1 MRSAEVVR
9 KTAETKVELQLNIDG
24 KGNSSIDTGVGFFN
38 HMLTLMT
45 KHGFMDLA
53 VKCDGD
59 SDVDDHHSVEDVGIV
74 LGQAFLQALG
84 DKAGIRRYASVFT
97 PMDESLSQVSIDI
110 SGRPF
115 LYFDVEIPTEKVG
128 TFDTELVEEFF
139 RAFVNQSGLH
149 SISNCCTGKTATISL
164 NPFLKDL
171 AGCWMKRPPLTKE
184 LKVFGRQ
191 KECCSVSG
199 TITNDT
205 TERCADIKDG
215 SFECQE
221 SI

>member
-24 KGNSSIDTGVGFFN
+24 NGNSSIDTGVGFFN

-84 DKAGIRRYASVFT
+84 DKAEIRRYASVFT

-139 RAFVNQSGLH
+139 RAFVNQSGVTLH
-149 SISNCCTGKTATISL
+149 IQLLHGKNSHHIIESIFKG
-164 NPFLKDL
+164 
-171 AGCWMKRPPLTKE
+171 
-184 LKVFGRQ
+184 FGRVLD
-191 KECCSVSG
+191 EA
-199 TITNDT
+199 TAID
-205 TERCADIKDG
+205 ERIKG
-215 SFECQE
+215 VRSTKGML
-221 SI
+221 

>member
-1 MRSAEVVR
+1 MRSAEIVR
-9 KTAETKVELQLNIDG
+9 NTAETKIELQLNIDG

-38 HMLTLMT
+38 HMLILMT

-139 RAFVNQSGLH
+139 RAFVNQSGVTLH
-149 SISNCCTGKTATISL
+149 IQLLHGKNTHHIIESIFKG
-164 NPFLKDL
+164 
-171 AGCWMKRPPLTKE
+171 
-184 LKVFGRQ
+184 FGRVLD
-191 KECCSVSG
+191 EA
-199 TITNDT
+199 TAID
-205 TERCADIKDG
+205 ERIKG
-215 SFECQE
+215 VRSTKGML
-221 SI
+221 

>member
-1 MRSAEVVR
+1 MRRAEVVR
-9 KTAETKVELQLNIDG
+9 KTAETKIELQLNIDG
-24 KGNSSIDTGVGFFN
+24 SGNSSVDTGVGFFN

-45 KHGFMDLA
+45 KHGFMDLK

-84 DKAGIRRYASVFT
+84 DKAGIRRYASAFT

-128 TFDTELVEEFF
+128 TFDTQLVEEFF
-139 RAFVNQSGLH
+139 RAFVNQSGVTLH
-149 SISNCCTGKTATISL
+149 IQLLHGKNSHHIIESIFKG
-164 NPFLKDL
+164 
-171 AGCWMKRPPLTKE
+171 
-184 LKVFGRQ
+184 FGRVLD
-191 KECCSVSG
+191 EA
-199 TITNDT
+199 TAID
-205 TERCADIKDG
+205 ERIKG
-215 SFECQE
+215 VRSTKGML
-221 SI
+221 

>member
-1 MRSAEVVR
+1 MRRAEVVR
-9 KTAETKVELQLNIDG
+9 KTAETKIELQLNIDG
-24 KGNSSIDTGVGFFN
+24 NGNSSVDTGVGFFN

-139 RAFVNQSGLH
+139 RAFVNQSGVTLH
-149 SISNCCTGKTATISL
+149 IQLLHGKNSHHIIESIFKG
-164 NPFLKDL
+164 
-171 AGCWMKRPPLTKE
+171 
-184 LKVFGRQ
+184 FGRVLD
-191 KECCSVSG
+191 EA
-199 TITNDT
+199 TAID
-205 TERCADIKDG
+205 ERIKG
-215 SFECQE
+215 VRSTKGML
-221 SI
+221 

>member
-1 MRSAEVVR
+1 MRSAELVR
-9 KTAETKVELQLNIDG
+9 KTAETKIELQLNIDG

-45 KHGFMDLA
+45 KHGFMDLK

-110 SGRPF
+110 SGRSY
-115 LYFDVEIPTEKVG
+115 LYFDVEIPTQKVG

-139 RAFVNQSGLH
+139 RAFVNQSGITLH
-149 SISNCCTGKTATISL
+149 IQLLHGKNSHHIIESIFKG
-164 NPFLKDL
+164 
-171 AGCWMKRPPLTKE
+171 
-184 LKVFGRQ
+184 FGRVLD
-191 KECCSVSG
+191 EATV
-199 TITNDT
+199 ID
-205 TERCADIKDG
+205 ERIKG
-215 SFECQE
+215 VRSTKGML
-221 SI
+221 

>member
-24 KGNSSIDTGVGFFN
+24 NGNSSIDTGVGFFN

-139 RAFVNQSGLH
+139 RAFVNQSGVTLH
-149 SISNCCTGKTATISL
+149 IQLLHGKNSHHIIESIFKG
-164 NPFLKDL
+164 
-171 AGCWMKRPPLTKE
+171 
-184 LKVFGRQ
+184 FGRVLD
-191 KECCSVSG
+191 EA
-199 TITNDT
+199 TAID
-205 TERCADIKDG
+205 ERIKG
-215 SFECQE
+215 VRSTKGML
-221 SI
+221 

>member
-1 MRSAEVVR
+1 MRSAEIVR

-139 RAFVNQSGLH
+139 RAFVNQSGVTLH
-149 SISNCCTGKTATISL
+149 IQLLHGKNSHHIIESIFKG
-164 NPFLKDL
+164 
-171 AGCWMKRPPLTKE
+171 
-184 LKVFGRQ
+184 FGRVLD
-191 KECCSVSG
+191 EA
-199 TITNDT
+199 TAID
-205 TERCADIKDG
+205 ERIKG
-215 SFECQE
+215 VRSTKGML
-221 SI
+221 

>member
-1 MRSAEVVR
+1 MRSAEIVR
-9 KTAETKVELQLNIDG
+9 KTAETKIELQLNIDG
-24 KGNSSIDTGVGFFN
+24 NGNSSIDTGVGFFN

-139 RAFVNQSGLH
+139 RAFVNQSGVTLH
-149 SISNCCTGKTATISL
+149 IQLLHGKNSHHIIESIFKG
-164 NPFLKDL
+164 
-171 AGCWMKRPPLTKE
+171 
-184 LKVFGRQ
+184 FGRVLD
-191 KECCSVSG
+191 EA
-199 TITNDT
+199 TAID
-205 TERCADIKDG
+205 ERIKG
-215 SFECQE
+215 VRSTKGML
-221 SI
+221 

>member
-1 MRSAEVVR
+1 MRSAEIVR

-24 KGNSSIDTGVGFFN
+24 NGNSSIDTGVGFFN

-139 RAFVNQSGLH
+139 RAFVNQSGVTLH
-149 SISNCCTGKTATISL
+149 IQLLHGKNSHHIIESIFKG
-164 NPFLKDL
+164 
-171 AGCWMKRPPLTKE
+171 
-184 LKVFGRQ
+184 FGRVLD
-191 KECCSVSG
+191 EA
-199 TITNDT
+199 TAID
-205 TERCADIKDG
+205 ERIKG
-215 SFECQE
+215 VRSTKGML
-221 SI
+221 

>member
-9 KTAETKVELQLNIDG
+9 KTAETKVEMQLNIDG
-24 KGNSSIDTGVGFFN
+24 NGNSSIDTGVGFFN

-139 RAFVNQSGLH
+139 RAFVNQSGVTLH
-149 SISNCCTGKTATISL
+149 IQLLHGKNSHHIIESIFKG
-164 NPFLKDL
+164 
-171 AGCWMKRPPLTKE
+171 
-184 LKVFGRQ
+184 FGRVLD
-191 KECCSVSG
+191 EA
-199 TITNDT
+199 TAID
-205 TERCADIKDG
+205 ERIKG
-215 SFECQE
+215 VRSTKGML
-221 SI
+221 

>member
-1 MRSAEVVR
+1 MRRAEVVR
-9 KTAETKVELQLNIDG
+9 KTAETKIELQLNIDG
-24 KGNSSIDTGVGFFN
+24 NGNSSVDTGVGFFN

-128 TFDTELVEEFF
+128 TFDTQLVEEFF
-139 RAFVNQSGLH
+139 RAFVNQSGVTLH
-149 SISNCCTGKTATISL
+149 IQLLHGKNSHHIIESIFKG
-164 NPFLKDL
+164 
-171 AGCWMKRPPLTKE
+171 
-184 LKVFGRQ
+184 FGRVLD
-191 KECCSVSG
+191 EA
-199 TITNDT
+199 TAID
-205 TERCADIKDG
+205 ERIKG
-215 SFECQE
+215 VRSTKGML
-221 SI
+221 

>member
-1 MRSAEVVR
+1 MRSAELVR
-9 KTAETKVELQLNIDG
+9 KTAETKIELQLNIDG

-139 RAFVNQSGLH
+139 RAFVNQSGVTLH
-149 SISNCCTGKTATISL
+149 IQLLHGKNTHHIIESIFKG
-164 NPFLKDL
+164 
-171 AGCWMKRPPLTKE
+171 
-184 LKVFGRQ
+184 FGRVLD
-191 KECCSVSG
+191 EA
-199 TITNDT
+199 TAID
-205 TERCADIKDG
+205 ERIKG
-215 SFECQE
+215 VRSTKGML
-221 SI
+221 

>member
-1 MRSAEVVR
+1 MRSAEIVR
-9 KTAETKVELQLNIDG
+9 KTAETKIELQLNIDG

-84 DKAGIRRYASVFT
+84 DKAGICRYASVFT

-139 RAFVNQSGLH
+139 RAFVNQSGVTLH
-149 SISNCCTGKTATISL
+149 IQLLHGKNTHHIIESIFKG
-164 NPFLKDL
+164 
-171 AGCWMKRPPLTKE
+171 
-184 LKVFGRQ
+184 FGRVVD
-191 KECCSVSG
+191 EA
-199 TITNDT
+199 TAID
-205 TERCADIKDG
+205 ERIKG
-215 SFECQE
+215 VRSTKGML
-221 SI
+221 

>member
-1 MRSAEVVR
+1 MRSAELVR
-9 KTAETKVELQLNIDG
+9 KTAETKIELQLNIDG

-45 KHGFMDLA
+45 KHGFMDLK

-110 SGRPF
+110 SGRSY
-115 LYFDVEIPTEKVG
+115 LYFDVEIPKQKVG

-139 RAFVNQSGLH
+139 RAFVNQSGITLH
-149 SISNCCTGKTATISL
+149 IQLLHGKNSHHIIESIFKG
-164 NPFLKDL
+164 
-171 AGCWMKRPPLTKE
+171 
-184 LKVFGRQ
+184 FGRVLD
-191 KECCSVSG
+191 EATV
-199 TITNDT
+199 ID
-205 TERCADIKDG
+205 ERIKG
-215 SFECQE
+215 VRSTKGML
-221 SI
+221 